1 MGDVDLN
8 MLDFRIFSFEIP
20 CFGRRSLRPYQDK
33 GVVKTCQAAAHRL
46 GFAPFLTR
54 VWCSAEEI

>member
-1 MGDVDLN
+1 MGDADLK

-33 GVVKTCQAAAHRL
+33 GVVKTCQAAAHGL
-46 GFAPFLTR
+46 VFAPFLTQ
-54 VWCSAEEI
+54 V

>member
-20 CFGRRSLRPYQDK
+20 CGRRSLRYQDK

-54 VWCSAEEI
+54 VRCSAEEI